1 MGGVWEWSTPTG
13 GQIGVHDIGE
23 DTHRTK
29 WGTPKEQS
37 REGRRAN
44 PPPQQ
49 HFRET
54 PRSKLRSPTPPHP
67 PQAKKKTH
75 TATTASLTFLLIT
88 QNYTAFLYKTNLC
101 TACALLF
108 QEQTFFCFVFIPKD
122 KKGTPG
128 APLAV
133 PPPTMGRG
141 WETPRVGVWGQ
152 LRVGIGLPTAVDALG
167 PLHNHGDGNG
177 NTPPASAV
185 DGGGRGGGLGGS
197 HRGPTSRRWH

>member
-1 MGGVWEWSTPTG
+1 MGSMTSVRTHTEPNG
-13 GQIGVHDIGE
+13 GPQKSRVGKEEEQTLPPSSILGRPHD
-23 DTHRTK
+23 RSFA
-29 WGTPKEQS
+29 P
-37 REGRRAN
+37 
-44 PPPQQ
+44 PPPQY
-49 HFRET
+49 
-54 PRSKLRSPTPPHP
+54 P

-141 WETPRVGVWGQ
+141 WETPRVGVGAAQ
-152 LRVGIGLPTAVDALG
+152 G
-167 PLHNHGDGNG
+167 GDRAPN
-177 NTPPASAV
+177 
-185 DGGGRGGGLGGS
+185 
-197 HRGPTSRRWH
+197 SRRCIGSSPQPWRWQWEYTACFSCGWWWSWGGVGGVTPRSHQQEMALMR

>member
-1 MGGVWEWSTPTG
+1 MTSVRTHTEPNGGPQKSRVGKEEEQTLPLSSILGRP
-13 GQIGVHDIGE
+13 HD
-23 DTHRTK
+23 RSFA
-29 WGTPKEQS
+29 P
-37 REGRRAN
+37 
-44 PPPQQ
+44 PPPQY
-49 HFRET
+49 
-54 PRSKLRSPTPPHP
+54 P